1 MPRGWQARETVFK
14 TPHTNTLVFTF
25 RLIMQS
31 PGQVGWIVKTEYI
44 FSNIYKILL
53 NVSQKWPVKSKSKG
67 AITIIYSTIYRFL
80 GETADWMWTES
91 LTVYSLVS
99 WYLLFQTWVQFMEQK
114 LFCINSLETISL
126 FCLGAGNFQMCSSR
140 CFHMC
145 SSFSGCIAFDG
156 IFILFFI
163 FVLVRE
169 HYEIRT
175 LALVLCYVFLFG

>member
-1 MPRGWQARETVFK
+1 MFHKNDPLNLKAKAPLQLF
-14 TPHTNTLVFTF
+14 
-25 RLIMQS
+25 
-31 PGQVGWIVKTEYI
+31 IVQFI
-44 FSNIYKILL
+44 
-53 NVSQKWPVKSKSKG
+53 V
-67 AITIIYSTIYRFL
+67 FL

-126 FCLGAGNFQMCSSR
+126 FCLGAGNFQMCRSR

-163 FVLVRE
+163 FVLVGE
-169 HYEIRT
+169 HYKIRT